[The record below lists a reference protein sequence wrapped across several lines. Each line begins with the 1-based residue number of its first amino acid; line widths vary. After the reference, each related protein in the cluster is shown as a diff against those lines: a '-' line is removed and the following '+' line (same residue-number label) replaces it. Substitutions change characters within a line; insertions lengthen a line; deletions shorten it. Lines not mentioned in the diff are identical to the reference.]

1 MEKHVATP
9 YQSEAFS
16 ELANLLHARRQK
28 IAELVARK
36 HHPLPLP
43 PRAGDAFRFD
53 ASYRL
58 KLRKWIREERD
69 LKMRGGLGKSML
81 SQIEKELEHGTGRP
95 GSEVSW
101 SIDSDLEKTPP
112 GHYLG

>member
-28 IAELVARK
+28 VAELVARK
-36 HHPLPLP
+36 QHPLPLP
-43 PRAGDAFRFD
+43 QHSGDAFLFD

-58 KLRKWIREERD
+58 KLRKWIREERN
-69 LKMRGGLGKSML
+69 LKMRGGLGKSTL
-81 SQIEKELEHGTGRP
+81 SLIEKELERGAGLP
-95 GSEVSW
+95 GNEVSW